1 MDGKT
6 ANYCLPIF
14 EYSWLNKSKCKK
26 YLIFRGLGLSRLS
39 RRCILQQ
46 PFRLLRVWSPQ
57 ITLAPM
63 FLDRRR
69 QLPRG
74 RGLLLVHAV
83 DVGVQQLGGGAPGL
97 HHHRHHPLV
106 GGHLLFNPCLRQ
118 VITSIS
124 ISNQQSTLFLIR
136 SAYHAKAARRKGE
149 TSTILGIGVPVRV
162 NLSTEVTRL

>member
-1 MDGKT
+1 MDGYT

-14 EYSWLNKSKCKK
+14 EYSWLNKSKSKE
-26 YLIFRGLGLSRLS
+26 YPILRRQGLSRRS
-39 RRCILQQ
+39 ILQQ

-57 ITLAPM
+57 ITRASM

-118 VITSIS
+118 VITSIF
-124 ISNQQSTLFLIR
+124 LFLINNQPFSSSDPR
-136 SAYHAKAARRKGE
+136 TKQKLLVEKWRQAQSSA
-149 TSTILGIGVPVRV
+149 SVF
-162 NLSTEVTRL
+162 LSV

>member
-1 MDGKT
+1 MDGYT
-6 ANYCLPIF
+6 ADYCLLIF
-14 EYSWLNKSKCKK
+14 EYSWLNKSKSKE
-26 YLIFRGLGLSRLS
+26 YPILRRQGLS

-106 GGHLLFNPCLRQ
+106 GGHLLSNHRLYKVIPNYIWSDELMSWSSIPASTTIALKPSIVIIKFFWFQKCLR
-118 VITSIS
+118 S
-124 ISNQQSTLFLIR
+124 
-136 SAYHAKAARRKGE
+136 KGC
-149 TSTILGIGVPVRV
+149 S
-162 NLSTEVTRL
+162 

>member
-39 RRCILQQ
+39 RRCILQPQ

-118 VITSIS
+118 VITSIF
-124 ISNQQSTLFLIR
+124 LFLINNQPFFSLDLR
-136 SAYHAKAARRKGE
+136 TMQKLLVEKWRQAQSSA
-149 TSTILGIGVPVRV
+149 SVF
-162 NLSTEVTRL
+162 LSV

>member
-1 MDGKT
+1 MNTALRLHSSPSPMVSTWIDGWMEGYYWMD
-6 ANYCLPIF
+6 ANYGLPIF
-14 EYSWLNKSKCKK
+14 EYSWLNKSKSKE
-26 YLIFRGLGLSRLS
+26 YPILRRQGLSRLS

-46 PFRLLRVWSPQ
+46 PFRLLRVWSPH

-106 GGHLLFNPCLRQ
+106 GGHLLSYHRLYK
-118 VITSIS
+118 VIPIY
-124 ISNQQSTLFLIR
+124 I
-136 SAYHAKAARRKGE
+136 
-149 TSTILGIGVPVRV
+149 
-162 NLSTEVTRL
+162 

>member
-1 MDGKT
+1 MI
-6 ANYCLPIF
+6 L
-14 EYSWLNKSKCKK
+14 
-26 YLIFRGLGLSRLS
+26 RRLGLSRLS

-46 PFRLLRVWSPQ
+46 PFRLLRVWPPH

-69 QLPRG
+69 KPPRG

-124 ISNQQSTLFLIR
+124 VSNQQSTLFLIR
-136 SAYHAKAARRKGE
+136 SAYQAKAARRKME

>member
-1 MDGKT
+1 
-6 ANYCLPIF
+6 
-14 EYSWLNKSKCKK
+14 
-26 YLIFRGLGLSRLS
+26 
-39 RRCILQQ
+39 
-46 PFRLLRVWSPQ
+46 
-57 ITLAPM
+57 M

-97 HHHRHHPLV
+97 HHHGHRPLV
-106 GGHLLFNPCLRQ
+106 GSHLLFNPCLRQ
-118 VITSIS
+118 VTTSTF
-124 ISNQQSTLFLIR
+124 ISNQQSALFLIR
-136 SAYHAKAARRKGE
+136 SAYQAKAARRKVE

>member
-1 MDGKT
+1 MD
-6 ANYCLPIF
+6 ANYGLPIF
-14 EYSWLNKSKCKK
+14 EYSWLNKSKSKE
-26 YLIFRGLGLSRLS
+26 YPILRRQGLSRLS

-46 PFRLLRVWSPQ
+46 PFRLLRVWSPH
-57 ITLAPM
+57 ITLASM

-69 QLPRG
+69 KLPRG

-118 VITSIS
+118 VITSIF
-124 ISNQQSTLFLIR
+124 LFLINNKPFSHQIR
-136 SAYHAKAARRKGE
+136 
-149 TSTILGIGVPVRV
+149 VPCKSCSSKSGDKHNPRHRC
-162 NLSTEVTRL
+162 SCPCESFQ